1 VKTRAKNRSRKSKQ
15 TNGQSP
21 KETPVGAMVYSG
33 PISSPSFHQAINLK
47 TVPLLLDTQLTSTGG
62 SVINNVYSSSPS
74 TCADWSGASSIWKE
88 FRTLGFRIDYVPNL
102 KYATTNQGTIYS
114 VVDYDSNTALSSY
127 ANATAQASCGRH
139 VSYEKFSRTIKMNC
153 VNDAQWCPTN
163 APVSLMWIKLYGDTV
178 FGATQ
183 TYGHVLV
190 TYMV

>member
-102 KYATTNQGTIYS
+102 KYATTNRAQFTASLTTTLIPHYRLTPMRLHRLL
-114 VVDYDSNTALSSY
+114 VDD
-127 ANATAQASCGRH
+127 
-139 VSYEKFSRTIKMNC
+139 M
-153 VNDAQWCPTN
+153 
-163 APVSLMWIKLYGDTV
+163 
-178 FGATQ
+178 
-183 TYGHVLV
+183 
-190 TYMV
+190 